1 MKSFISTSTSS
12 NYKSVLE
19 QRGKLVTLLV
29 IVALFFWLHTI
40 ANTKIIQFP
49 ADPFYYIKM
58 LSFTYWAGI
67 SVIIIAFLIMVYY
80 PVNRAKSLVE
90 ISFIFVVA
98 LYIFGI
104 PCFIYDNPRFLD
116 VFGVAELV
124 KYLNNAGHLIG
135 NVDYI
140 ATYPVVVTFL
150 SIISQINEM
159 NPLDLGRYY
168 PLFTSFLLLFFIY
181 TFARK
186 ATLKYAVIAP
196 AAYATLGW
204 SQSYHM
210 SPANYGLLLTVVLLV
225 LWMSLIN
232 SNTTYGKVVIK
243 VLVIIV
249 LGVLIFAHAL
259 TPLIN
264 LITLLSLFA
273 LYSVVIHIPQIKRLY
288 TLDGVSLRIQFITG
302 FITILSVA
310 YLAYTFY
317 NSYYVASRIV
327 VWGEDIFSNIITG
340 DLFVFVDRNVT
351 TPTIAYEVVNNI
363 RWLSIAITMAL
374 SIFSIS
380 YLLFNHKYIN
390 WSITMAG
397 FFIGYMGFSASLVI
411 AGFSVF
417 GAERGFIFGITPVVI
432 LWTLVLADVI
442 DSNNKS
448 TVIER
453 KSNLTA
459 RNHWV
464 KLYPI
469 VLTAMIIFFVIISML
484 AIPITKYSSDPYA
497 FVSQSEMAGKLFVEG
512 DLNLSRSLGYKYYGS
527 DYMYNNYAYNLLE
540 LKQQGG
546 KQYREG
552 FTRNTLNGIYSSGDQ
567 CQIYIQVQ

>member
-1 MKSFISTSTSS
+1 
-12 NYKSVLE
+12 
-19 QRGKLVTLLV
+19 
-29 IVALFFWLHTI
+29 
-40 ANTKIIQFP
+40 
-49 ADPFYYIKM
+49 
-58 LSFTYWAGI
+58 
-67 SVIIIAFLIMVYY
+67 
-80 PVNRAKSLVE
+80 
-90 ISFIFVVA
+90 
-98 LYIFGI
+98 
-104 PCFIYDNPRFLD
+104 
-116 VFGVAELV
+116 
-124 KYLNNAGHLIG
+124 
-135 NVDYI
+135 
-140 ATYPVVVTFL
+140 
-150 SIISQINEM
+150 
-159 NPLDLGRYY
+159 
-168 PLFTSFLLLFFIY
+168 
-181 TFARK
+181 
-186 ATLKYAVIAP
+186 
-196 AAYATLGW
+196 
-204 SQSYHM
+204 
-210 SPANYGLLLTVVLLV
+210 
-225 LWMSLIN
+225 
-232 SNTTYGKVVIK
+232 
-243 VLVIIV
+243 
-249 LGVLIFAHAL
+249 
-259 TPLIN
+259 
-264 LITLLSLFA
+264 
-273 LYSVVIHIPQIKRLY
+273 
-288 TLDGVSLRIQFITG
+288 
-302 FITILSVA
+302 
-310 YLAYTFY
+310 
-317 NSYYVASRIV
+317 
-327 VWGEDIFSNIITG
+327 
-340 DLFVFVDRNVT
+340 
-351 TPTIAYEVVNNI
+351 
-363 RWLSIAITMAL
+363 
-374 SIFSIS
+374 
-380 YLLFNHKYIN
+380 
-390 WSITMAG
+390 MAG